1 MIIVK
6 MSLFAVC
13 CAATSLVWAEPVGKN
28 AAQLIASKYLANP
41 QLQTIKVHTR
51 TTETDAQAV
60 YYLFTNTI
68 DNRFVI
74 VSGESRLNELVGYG
88 TLSSANG
95 TKPVSEEFKEMLRRY
110 EHVVAAVRAEKAQV
124 PTVSLPAKREVQ
136 SLLTCHWEQNY
147 LFNQKTPKQSGVNTP
162 TESKK

>member
-6 MSLFAVC
+6 ISLLAVC
-13 CAATSLVWAEPVGKN
+13 CAATSFVWAEPVGKN
-28 AAQLIASKYLANP
+28 AAQLIAAKYLANP
-41 QLQTIKVHTR
+41 QLQTTKVHTR
-51 TTETDAQAV
+51 TTGTDAQAA
-60 YYLFTNTI
+60 YNLFTNTS

-74 VSGESRLNELVGYG
+74 VSGESRLDELVGYG

-110 EHVVAAVRAEKAQV
+110 EHVVAAVRAGKAQV

-136 SLLTCHWEQNY
+136 PLLTFHWEQNY
-147 LFNQKTPKQSGVNTP
+147 PFNQYTPRQSSVNTP